1 MIGFPIRKKCV
12 ILSTKYVL
20 YSMWELGIIM
30 DTNKIGTGMS
40 ASLMAR
46 NVYGVCF
53 PERDNL
59 NTLQSELA
67 AARKKFFSRGK
78 KTVRVGKS
86 EIIRGFDGKLHGK
99 MTRHGLYW
107 KKSAG
112 KIALEEAFDQKNGYA
127 VVYRDLRGIITS
139 RVFFDRNQLW
149 IKSEYYEPW
158 DSGNAQ
164 IIFKPGDTFDIIM
177 RFDREEDRKHYRSTE
192 LHPLPYLSGTAE
204 QSIVNARFGDPMLI
218 VSTAEGEFCYCP
230 KKEAQARK
238 VALDEIKEGTIMLM
252 PAWEIKDGALTKEPG
267 EEETNLTFTSLEE
280 YAKVEPGQ
288 EAPAEA
294 ASVPS
299 PPSPPENEEAEEF
312 REVEQAQEEELSQAD
327 REESEQEET
336 IQEQEYVQKQE
347 NPAEESLPEEEKSAE
362 RAEEQPVE
370 SSSEEETPVLR
381 DASEQPHVEIQNGQP
396 VSGGIIPAETAVY
409 RGEYADGK
417 RDGFGSHFYKSGAL
431 SYAGFWK
438 DDKRDG
444 LGVSFRESDHAL
456 HIAKWENG
464 KPGSFVSLFDKD
476 GNLRYGGHMVDGKKQ
491 GAGVSFRQDDGTI
504 FVGKWENGEPLGLGS
519 SFDKDGNLLYY
530 GEWKDGKR
538 NGHGTEFDP
547 SGAIIFDG
555 EWKDDQYHNGILYQK
570 RKETEEEGFF
580 PEEE

>member
-1 MIGFPIRKKCV
+1 
-12 ILSTKYVL
+12 
-20 YSMWELGIIM
+20 M
-30 DTNKIGTGMS
+30 DHTTKIGTGMS
-40 ASLMAR
+40 ASLLAR
-46 NVYGVCF
+46 DVYGVCF

-59 NTLQSELA
+59 DTLQSELA
-67 AARKKFFSRGK
+67 AARRKFFTRGK
-78 KTVRVGKS
+78 RTVRVGKS
-86 EIIRGFDGKLHGK
+86 EIIKGFDGKLHGK

-107 KKSAG
+107 KKAVG
-112 KIALEEAFDQKNGYA
+112 KISLEEAFDQKNGYS

-139 RVFFDRNQLW
+139 RVFYDRNQLW

-164 IIFKPGDTFDIIM
+164 IIFKPRDAFDVIE
-177 RFDREEDRKHYRSTE
+177 RFDREDDRKHYRSTE

-238 VALDEIKEGTIMLM
+238 VALEEIKDGTIMLM
-252 PAWEIKDGALTKEPG
+252 PAWEIKDGSLANEPG

-294 ASVPS
+294 ASTPLS
-299 PPSPPENEEAEEF
+299 SLPSPPENEEAEEF
-312 REVEQAQEEELSQAD
+312 QEVEQAQEEELSQTD
-327 REESEQEET
+327 QEEAGQEET
-336 IQEQEYVQKQE
+336 IQEQEAAPEQE
-347 NPAEESLPEEEKSAE
+347 SPREEESAPEEAEQEKSEPEKTEEAEEEPAETSTSGEEAL
-362 RAEEQPVE
+362 
-370 SSSEEETPVLR
+370 VLR
-381 DASEQPHVEIQNGQP
+381 DASDQPHYEIQNGQL
-396 VSGGIIPAETAVY
+396 VSAETAVY
-409 RGEYADGK
+409 RGEYLDGK
-417 RDGFGSHFYKSGAL
+417 REGFGSHFYKSGAL

-504 FVGKWENGEPLGLGS
+504 FVGKWEDGEPLGLGS

-530 GEWKDGKR
+530 GQWKDGKR

-570 RKETEEEGFF
+570 RKESEEEAFF

>member
-1 MIGFPIRKKCV
+1 
-12 ILSTKYVL
+12 
-20 YSMWELGIIM
+20 M
-30 DTNKIGTGMS
+30 DNTAKIGMGMS
-40 ASLMAR
+40 SSLLAR

-59 NTLQSELA
+59 DTLQSELA
-67 AARKKFFSRGK
+67 AARKKFFTRGK

-86 EIIRGFDGKLHGK
+86 EIIKGFDGKLHGK

-107 KKSAG
+107 KKTVG
-112 KIALEEAFDQKNGYA
+112 KISLEEAFDQKNGYS

-139 RVFFDRNQLW
+139 RVFFDKNQLW

-164 IIFKPGDTFDIIM
+164 IIFKPRDAFDVIE
-177 RFDREEDRKHYRSTE
+177 RFDREDDGKHYRSTE

-204 QSIVNARFGDPMLI
+204 QSILSARFGDPMLI

-238 VALDEIKEGTIMLM
+238 LALDEIKDGTIMLM
-252 PAWEIKDGALTKEPG
+252 PAWEIKDGALAVEPG
-267 EEETNLTFTSLEE
+267 EEETSVTFTSLEE

-288 EAPAEA
+288 EPSVEA
-294 ASVPS
+294 ASIPS
-299 PPSPPENEEAEEF
+299 PPSPSETEDAEEF
-312 REVEQAQEEELSQAD
+312 QEVPEEVPELEDTAKP
-327 REESEQEET
+327 ESSPE
-336 IQEQEYVQKQE
+336 QE
-347 NPAEESLPEEEKSAE
+347 NPAEEILPETQEQT
-362 RAEEQPVE
+362 EEQP
-370 SSSEEETPVLR
+370 EEQQT
-381 DASEQPHVEIQNGQP
+381 EQPAEEPSSVKAVVSEGETLMRQDAAQGVSKPEYQEIQNGQI
-396 VSGGIIPAETAVY
+396 VSAETLAY
-409 RGEYADGK
+409 RGEYQDGK
-417 RDGFGSHFYKSGAL
+417 REGFGSHFYKSGAL

-464 KPGSFVSLFDKD
+464 KPSGFVSLFDKD

-504 FVGKWENGEPLGLGS
+504 FVGKWEDGQVVGLGS
-519 SFDKDGNLLYY
+519 SFDQDGNLLYY

-555 EWKDDQYHNGILYQK
+555 EWKDGKYHNGILYQK
-570 RKETEEEGFF
+570 RKDTEEDVSF